1 MKSDQTKII
10 LNALREGLL
19 ELKEKY
25 PEHMIENIN
34 INITRNILVDEPPI
48 KWTVEVSIKDLVNNI

>member
-1 MKSDQTKII
+1 MKSDQTEII
-10 LNALREGLL
+10 LNAIKEGLL

-34 INITRNILVDEPPI
+34 VDITRNILVNEPPI
-48 KWTVEVSIKDLVNNI
+48 KWTVKINIKDLVNNV

>member
-1 MKSDQTKII
+1 MKLDQTKII
-10 LNALREGLL
+10 LNALKEGLL

-34 INITRNILVDEPPI
+34 VDITRNILIDEPPI
-48 KWTVEVSIKDLVNNI
+48 RWTVKINIKDLVNNV

>member
-1 MKSDQTKII
+1 MNSDQTKII
-10 LNALREGLL
+10 LNAIREGLL

-34 INITRNILVDEPPI
+34 VDITRNILVNEPPI
-48 KWTVEVSIKDLVNNI
+48 NWTVKINIKDLVNNV

>member
-48 KWTVEVSIKDLVNNI
+48 RWAVEVSIKDLVNSI

>member
-1 MKSDQTKII
+1 MKPDQSKII
-10 LNALREGLL
+10 LNVIREGLL

-34 INITRNILVDEPPI
+34 IDITRNILVNEPPI
-48 KWTVEVSIKDLVNNI
+48 KWTVKINIKDLVNNI